1 MLLQNLI
8 LNFPED
14 ATYDV
19 DVFYKGIMPYVHK
32 ASVVVFLYE
41 GEDVLIKSLFELEFS
56 SLEKLNEF
64 RHKFNAAVDEVMMA
78 YEKAKQDAEQ
88 GNLSDE
94 VQMAAILAQEVREY
108 MQKPREEAK
117 ESESKEEEQQNR
129 NQRAIKLL
137 EKWMQEDDAVEEQE
151 KSLKALM
158 EDLGEEF

>member
-1 MLLQNLI
+1 MLLQNLV
-8 LNFPED
+8 LNVPEE

-19 DVFYKGIMPYVHK
+19 EVFYKGIMPYVHN
-32 ASVVVFLYE
+32 ASIVVFLYK
-41 GEDVLIKSLFELEFS
+41 GEDALTESLFELGFS

-64 RHKFNAAVDEVMMA
+64 RHKFNAAVDEVMRE

-94 VQMAAILAQEVREY
+94 VQMAAIIAQKAKEHTQKSRE
-108 MQKPREEAK
+108 KAK
-117 ESESKEEEQQNR
+117 ESELQEEEQHR
-129 NQRAIKLL
+129 NQQAIALL
-137 EKWMQEDDAVEEQE
+137 EQWMQEDNVAKEQE